1 MSTTTTTTPPTVRVD
16 PIPGEVLRYHV
27 QSWSNPNAPHMVDL
41 SLYGGNGE
49 CSCRDFT
56 TRRRPAILAGAVL
69 FTRKTSCRHVIA
81 ARKYFTQETLG
92 EMARRLHP
100 SP

>member
-1 MSTTTTTTPPTVRVD
+1 MKPAVPVVIRVE
-16 PIPGEVLRYHV
+16 PIQGEVLRYRV
-27 QSWSNPNAPHMVDL
+27 SSSSNPNAPHMVDL

-56 TRRRPAILAGAVL
+56 TRRRPAIREGAEL
-69 FTRKTSCRHVIA
+69 FTRATSCKHVLA
-81 ARKYFTQETLG
+81 ARKYFLIETLG

-100 SP
+100 AP